1 MLHGDDSSSLDH
13 VSNTSNSAVNLV
25 CKPPVLVYA
34 VVIAVIRHAASLREA
49 PRRFIVHNTH
59 EQIQLAAVR
68 VVAAKGYHETSIRDI
83 CAEANISARSFH
95 EHFSSKEAAVFSG
108 VEAGVDRV
116 MGFCQEVSRNSPTW
130 PDAVWD
136 GMYTYAEWAKNEPAF
151 ARTGIVE
158 LLSVGPSAQELVKS
172 LMEAF
177 MIFLQPGYDLLDP
190 SAAGSL
196 DQPVT
201 QRFFEVL
208 YLHINKHSIETVS
221 TIIPELA
228 RTLLTP
234 FIGTQATENFIAK
247 RESERSTLRDSA

>member
-1 MLHGDDSSSLDH
+1 M
-13 VSNTSNSAVNLV
+13 
-25 CKPPVLVYA
+25 
-34 VVIAVIRHAASLREA
+34 
-49 PRRFIVHNTH
+49 HNTH

-68 VVAAKGYHETSIRDI
+68 VVAAKGYHQTSIRDI

-95 EHFSSKEAAVFSG
+95 EHFSSKEEAVFSG

-116 MGFCQEVSRNSPTW
+116 MGFCQEVYRNSPTW

-136 GMYTYAEWAKNEPAF
+136 GMYAYAEWTKNEPAF

-158 LLSVGPSAQELVKS
+158 LLSVGPSAQELLKS

-190 SAAGSL
+190 AAAGSL
-196 DQPVT
+196 DQPVS

-208 YLHINKHSIETVS
+208 YLHSSQSSVETIA

-234 FIGTQATENFIAK
+234 FIGTQATEEFIAK
-247 RESERSTLRDSA
+247 RESERSTLRGSA

>member
-1 MLHGDDSSSLDH
+1 M
-13 VSNTSNSAVNLV
+13 
-25 CKPPVLVYA
+25 
-34 VVIAVIRHAASLREA
+34 
-49 PRRFIVHNTH
+49 HNTH

-68 VVAAKGYHETSIRDI
+68 VVAAKGYHETAIRDI

-95 EHFSSKEAAVFSG
+95 EHFASKEEAVFSG

-116 MGFCQEVSRNSPTW
+116 MGFCQEVYRTSLSW

-136 GMYTYAEWAKNEPAF
+136 GMHAYAEWTRNEPAF

-158 LLSVGPSAQELVKS
+158 LLSVGPSARELVKS

-208 YLHINKHSIETVS
+208 YLHVNEHPAESVAS
-221 TIIPELA
+221 LIPELA
-228 RTLLTP
+228 RTLLIP
-234 FIGTQATENFIAK
+234 FIGTQATEEFIA
-247 RESERSTLRDSA
+247 RRQAGEPMRRDSA

>member
-1 MLHGDDSSSLDH
+1 MRQAAT
-13 VSNTSNSAVNLV
+13 TS
-25 CKPPVLVYA
+25 
-34 VVIAVIRHAASLREA
+34 EA
-49 PRRFIVHNTH
+49 QPRRFVVNNPY

-68 VVAAKGYHETSIRDI
+68 VVAAKGYHETSVRDI
-83 CAEANISARSFH
+83 CAEAHISARSFR
-95 EHFSSKEAAVFSG
+95 EHFSGKEEAVFSG

-116 MGFCQEVSRNSPTW
+116 MGFCQEVYKRSPSW
-130 PDAVWD
+130 PDAIWD
-136 GMYTYAEWAKNEPAF
+136 GMHAYAEWTRNEPAF

-158 LLSVGPSAQELVKS
+158 LLTVGPSARELVQS

-208 YLHINKHSIETVS
+208 YLHITQHSIESVPA
-221 TIIPELA
+221 ILPELV
-228 RTLLTP
+228 RTILLP
-234 FIGTQATENFIAK
+234 FMGPQATEQFIAR
-247 RESERSTLRDSA
+247 REAATMRR

>member
-1 MLHGDDSSSLDH
+1 MRN
-13 VSNTSNSAVNLV
+13 V
-25 CKPPVLVYA
+25 
-34 VVIAVIRHAASLREA
+34 AAIREA
-49 PRRFIVHNTH
+49 QPRRFIVHNTY

-68 VVAAKGYHETSIRDI
+68 VVARRGYQDATVREI
-83 CAEANISARSFH
+83 CAEAHISARSFH
-95 EHFSSKEAAVFSG
+95 EHFAGKQEAVFSG

-116 MGFCQEVSRNSPTW
+116 MGFCQEVYRNSRSW

-136 GMYTYAEWAKNEPAF
+136 GLHAYVEWTKNEPAF

-158 LLSVGPSAQELVKS
+158 LLSAGPAAVELTRS

-177 MIFLQPGYDLLDP
+177 SIFLQPGYDLLDP

-208 YLHINKHSIETVS
+208 YLHITQHSVETVQ
-221 TIIPELA
+221 TILPELV
-228 RTLLTP
+228 RTILTP
-234 FIGTQATENFIAK
+234 FMGPAATEEFIARK
-247 RESERSTLRDSA
+247 ESA

>member
-1 MLHGDDSSSLDH
+1 
-13 VSNTSNSAVNLV
+13 
-25 CKPPVLVYA
+25 VYA

-68 VVAAKGYHETSIRDI
+68 VVAAKGYHQASIRDI

-95 EHFSSKEAAVFSG
+95 EHFASKEEAVFSG

-116 MGFCQEVSRNSPTW
+116 MGFCQEVYRNSPSW

-136 GMYTYAEWAKNEPAF
+136 GLYAYAEWAKNEPAF

-158 LLSVGPSAQELVKS
+158 LLSIGPPAQELMKS
-172 LMEAF
+172 LLDAF

-190 SAAGSL
+190 AAAGSL
-196 DQPVT
+196 DQAVA

-208 YLHINKHSIETVS
+208 YLHITEHSVEAFAA
-221 TIIPELA
+221 IIPELA

-234 FIGTQATENFIAK
+234 FVGTQATEEFIA
-247 RESERSTLRDSA
+247 RRTAQL

>member
-1 MLHGDDSSSLDH
+1 MSQISRVVPCQKPS
-13 VSNTSNSAVNLV
+13 
-25 CKPPVLVYA
+25 CKTPVLVYA

-68 VVAAKGYHETSIRDI
+68 VVAAKGYHQTSIRDI

-95 EHFSSKEAAVFSG
+95 EHFSGKEEAVFSG

-116 MGFCQEVSRNSPTW
+116 MGFCQEVYRNSPSW

-136 GMYTYAEWAKNEPAF
+136 GMYAYAEWAKNEPAF

-158 LLSVGPSAQELVKS
+158 LLSVGPSARELVKS

-190 SAAGSL
+190 EAAGSL
-196 DQPVT
+196 DEPVT
-201 QRFFEVL
+201 QRFFEVAL
-208 YLHINKHSIETVS
+208 PAHQPQLRGDGRDDHPRAGTHAADSLHRHTGHRGVHRQ
-221 TIIPELA
+221 A
-228 RTLLTP
+228 R
-234 FIGTQATENFIAK
+234 IGAAY
-247 RESERSTLRDSA
+247 AP

>member
-1 MLHGDDSSSLDH
+1 M
-13 VSNTSNSAVNLV
+13 
-25 CKPPVLVYA
+25 YA
-34 VVIAVIRHAASLREA
+34 VVIAVIRHATSLREA

-68 VVAAKGYHETSIRDI
+68 VVAAKGYHQTAVRDI

-95 EHFSSKEAAVFSG
+95 EHFASKEEAVFSG

-116 MGFCQEVSRNSPTW
+116 MGFCQEVYRTSASW
-130 PDAVWD
+130 PDAIWD
-136 GMYTYAEWAKNEPAF
+136 GMHAYAEWTKNEPAF

-208 YLHINKHSIETVS
+208 YLHISQNSVETLP
-221 TIIPELA
+221 TLIPELA

-234 FIGTQATENFIAK
+234 FIGTRATEEFIAR
-247 RESERSTLRDSA
+247 RESERPMLRGTS

>member
-1 MLHGDDSSSLDH
+1 M
-13 VSNTSNSAVNLV
+13 
-25 CKPPVLVYA
+25 PVLVYA
-34 VVIAVIRHAASLREA
+34 VVIAVIRNAASLREA

-68 VVAAKGYHETSIRDI
+68 VVAAKGYHQTSVRDI

-95 EHFSSKEAAVFSG
+95 EHFASKEEAVFSG
-108 VEAGVDRV
+108 VEAGVDHV
-116 MGFCQEVSRNSPTW
+116 MGFCQEIYRSSTSW

-136 GMYTYAEWAKNEPAF
+136 GMHAYAEWIVNEPAF

-158 LLSVGPSAQELVKS
+158 LLSVGPSAHELTRS
-172 LMEAF
+172 LMDAF
-177 MIFLQPGYDLLDP
+177 SIFLQPGYDLLDP

-201 QRFFEVL
+201 QRFFEQL
-208 YLHINKHSIETVS
+208 YLQITRHSTESVPA
-221 TIIPELA
+221 IIPDLI

-234 FIGTQATENFIAK
+234 FMGPRATEQFIAK
-247 RESERSTLRDSA
+247 REAAENLSGRFNRNAT